1 MVLNVFKY
9 YYKILSRTPIVQV
22 RTPSK
27 VFAKYFLAIK
37 VLRKLI
43 CLASW
48 KVHNTFVEASLPNTD
63 VAFDT
68 PTEVYN

>member
-27 VFAKYFLAIK
+27 VFAKYFLGNETYPLRGGTYPGLPSDKNQIK
-37 VLRKLI
+37 G
-43 CLASW
+43 
-48 KVHNTFVEASLPNTD
+48 
-63 VAFDT
+63 
-68 PTEVYN
+68 